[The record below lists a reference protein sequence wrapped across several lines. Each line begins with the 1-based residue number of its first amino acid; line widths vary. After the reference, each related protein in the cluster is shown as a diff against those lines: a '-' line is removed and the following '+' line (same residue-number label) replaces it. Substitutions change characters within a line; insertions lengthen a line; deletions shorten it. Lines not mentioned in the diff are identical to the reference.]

1 VLQAFKN
8 HGGLEAI
15 EQILNIFYLEVEN
28 FPFEKETET
37 SQDNALLTSAFGGIK
52 VILTLFSKLVTAKT
66 IVEATQS
73 TSIASRV
80 DRDKD
85 KSDYFSPSQF
95 LVELRYATFDVI
107 QAIWESNF
115 VERASSSLNKNLI
128 YILKTILEGDQEN
141 GAFRKF
147 EKIIP
152 KPKPLPKPWKIPQD
166 SLSRLVNEESVEKGL
181 AKEALYRCCSN
192 FTLALEYCQ
201 ARDLQPRLTRNP
213 IPDQEQF
220 KRSSRPHINPGES
233 TSRSE
238 SNQQRAT
245 SADPSSSQTPPT
257 AGGQSSEGAQP
268 SNTQEVATA
277 AAGDG
282 VYMGHPGVNIPSNED
297 LANEELLTMSI
308 DSPSQNLGMPMTP
321 TRPPPQENATVA
333 GSGGNTPPVSTVD
346 PSSIST
352 SAQQAQADTS
362 DRKEAVTLDD
372 LNQARDSIRETLIER
387 SLNVLNVHADVTF
400 ELSDLIMSAVARVN
414 DSSAMRQD
422 IGETIV
428 QSLLS
433 LQMEDDFRPAGKKIA
448 SYAHLLGLVL
458 QDQDFYQATLPELKE
473 NFRGLL
479 GFVKKFPGPQEEGSP
494 WIAQILL
501 VTEKLLAED
510 AQPLQVH
517 WSPPVDDDDPCRE
530 PQAQVSDPVVSQ
542 INKQRLFDLII
553 DILPHL
559 GKDEALALSIA
570 RTLVLLTRNREIA
583 THLSERKNLQRLFV
597 MVKQLAGLLTEKLQ
611 GSLMII
617 LRHIIEDEETLKQ
630 VMRSEIRSFF
640 HMRHDFE
647 MRQGNRPPDTSA
659 YLRGMSSSILRAPE
673 IFVEVTNEMVKLVR
687 FDPNMRHQSVALK
700 EDDKPIPAAEDADA
714 SGREGDAST
723 PQPDSSNIIEV
734 KPSTEKDTQSHT
746 AMEKQKSAESKFP
759 TVEKPDGVIHYLLCE
774 LLGYKEVTDQVQPAF
789 NPATRPSSPGEALAA
804 EIDVPMPNGD
814 DTSSSVAASPSPS
827 TNEPKASEKQ
837 NFKADQHPIYVY
849 RCFILQCL
857 TELLSCYNRSKI
869 EFINFSRKNPPN
881 QITTPSKPRSSVLSY
896 LLHDLIPVGS
906 LDHSDDIDTRK
917 RLETSAWAIST
928 IVSLCAKTGEK
939 GYDKTLLSSDTEEEP
954 DLLFIR
960 KFVLETALRAY
971 KEASSSSEA
980 LGMKYSRM
988 LNISDLF
995 DKLLTTKPNNNAS
1008 HSALDMLFSSQKQL
1022 AKIMFEKGFI
1032 AALTCSVA
1040 DIDLNFPGAKR
1051 AVKYILRP
1059 LKSLT
1064 DTALEIGSS
1073 SSAPVTPGQADTDE
1087 ISSASSA
1094 SDDVDDR
1101 EETPDLFRNS
1111 TLGMFDPNHDSPSS
1125 SESEDG
1131 KYCNHTHLTNANY
1144 NQMKIC
1150 TMTKRSM
1157 ATRWNTMK
1165 SSHLVKPVMS

>member
-1 VLQAFKN
+1 MVLQAFKN
-8 HGGLEAI
+8 HGGLDAI
-15 EQILNIFYLEVEN
+15 KEILITFYLEVKD
-28 FPFEKETET
+28 FPFERESGT
-37 SQDNALLTSAFGGIK
+37 SPTNALLTSAFGGIK
-52 VILTLFSKLVTAKT
+52 VVLTLFSKLVTAKVV
-66 IVEATQS
+66 VEATQS

-85 KSDYFSPSQF
+85 KSDYFSPNQF
-95 LVELRYATFDVI
+95 LVELRYAIFAVV

-115 VERASSSLNKNLI
+115 VERASSSLDKNLI
-128 YILKTILEGDQEN
+128 DILKTILEGDQEA
-141 GAFRKF
+141 GAFRKDD
-147 EKIIP
+147 KIIP

-166 SLSRLVNEESVEKGL
+166 SLSKLVNEESVEKGL

-201 ARDLQPRLTRNP
+201 IRSIQPRLTRNP

-220 KRSSRPHINPGES
+220 RRPSRPQINSGGS
-233 TSRSE
+233 TSRST

-245 SADPSSSQTPPT
+245 SADQSSSHTPPATSGRQATEGIQASDNSESTT
-257 AGGQSSEGAQP
+257 AGL
-268 SNTQEVATA
+268 
-277 AAGDG
+277 GDG

-297 LANEELLTMSI
+297 LASEELLSMSI
-308 DSPSQNLGMPMTP
+308 DNLIQNLGMPIVP
-321 TRPPPQENATVA
+321 QPPLLEHATNA
-333 GSGGNTPPVSTVD
+333 GSGGETPSISTVD
-346 PSSIST
+346 PSSISA
-352 SAQQAQADTS
+352 SAPHAQIDAA

-372 LNQARDSIRETLIER
+372 LDQARESIRESLIER
-387 SLNVLNVHADVTF
+387 SLNVLNVHGDVTF
-400 ELSDLIMSAVARVN
+400 ELADLIMSAVARVS
-414 DSSAMRQD
+414 DPSAMRQD

-458 QDQDFYQATLPELKE
+458 QDQDFYEATLPELTE
-473 NFRGLL
+473 NFSSLL
-479 GFVKKFPGPQEEGSP
+479 GFVKRFPGPQEEGSP

-510 AQPLQVH
+510 AQPRQVH
-517 WSPPVDDDDPCRE
+517 WHPPINDDDPFNE
-530 PQAQVSDPVVSQ
+530 PEARISDPVVSQ
-542 INKQRLFDLII
+542 SNKQRLFDLII

-570 RTLVLLTRNREIA
+570 RILVVLTRNREIA
-583 THLSERKNLQRLFV
+583 MQLSERKNLQRLFV

-611 GSLMII
+611 TSLMII

-630 VMRSEIRSFF
+630 VTRSEIRSFF

-659 YLRGMSSSILRAPE
+659 YLRAMSSSILRAPE
-673 IFVEVTNEMVKLVR
+673 IFVDVTNEMVKLVR
-687 FDPNMRHQSVALK
+687 FDPTTKHQSIALK
-700 EDDKPIPAAEDADA
+700 EDNKPVPAV
-714 SGREGDAST
+714 EG
-723 PQPDSSNIIEV
+723 PDSAKTPEEISDSLHDLPNSTSV
-734 KPSTEKDTQSHT
+734 KSSTEKETQAHPV
-746 AMEKQKSAESKFP
+746 MEKQKSTELKFP

-774 LLGYKEVTDQVQPAF
+774 LLGYKEVTDQAQAQPAF
-789 NPATRPSSPGEALAA
+789 NSATRPSTPGETPAA
-804 EIDVPMPNGD
+804 EVDIPMSNGD
-814 DTSSSVAASPSPS
+814 DTSSSAATSPPS
-827 TNEPKASEKQ
+827 SANEPKASEKQ
-837 NFKADQHPIYVY
+837 VFKADQHPIYIY

-857 TELLSCYNRSKI
+857 TELLSCYNRTKI

-881 QITTPSKPRSSVLSY
+881 QILTPSKPRSSVLSY

-906 LDHSDDIDTRK
+906 LEHSDDIDNRK

-939 GYDKTLLSSDTEEEP
+939 GYDKTLLSSDSEEEP
-954 DLLFIR
+954 DLLFVR
-960 KFVLETALRAY
+960 KFVLETALKAY

-995 DKLLTTKPNNNAS
+995 DKLLNPKPNNNAT
-1008 HSALDMLFSSQKQL
+1008 HLALDMLFSSQKQL
-1022 AKIMFEKGFI
+1022 ARIMFEKGFI
-1032 AALTCSVA
+1032 TALTCSIA

-1064 DTALEIGSS
+1064 DTALIIGSS
-1073 SSAPVTPGQADTDE
+1073 SGTPVAPGQVNTEE
-1087 ISSASSA
+1087 ISSASSV
-1094 SDDVDDR
+1094 SDVVDDR

-1111 TLGMFDPNHDSPSS
+1111 TLGMFDPSHDSPSS

-1131 KYCNHTHLTNANY
+1131 EYSDEEFLT
-1144 NQMKIC
+1144 KL
-1150 TMTKRSM
+1150 TTSR
-1157 ATRWNTMK
+1157 RR
-1165 SSHLVKPVMS
+1165 HVRR